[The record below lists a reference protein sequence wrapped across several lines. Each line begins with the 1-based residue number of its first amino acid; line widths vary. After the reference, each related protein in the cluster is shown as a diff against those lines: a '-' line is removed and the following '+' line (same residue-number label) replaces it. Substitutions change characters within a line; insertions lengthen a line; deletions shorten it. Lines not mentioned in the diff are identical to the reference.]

1 MCAYCNTLESSS
13 AGSHEIK
20 ATITLGSG
28 NTIKAMLSSAD
39 TQIPEGIQLYSGD
52 DINYIPHSLH
62 GTANDLVI
70 YVADGLLLSG
80 LAVSYFDPVS
90 AVWVGP
96 IAPQLFLTNGSLNWG
111 SWRNF
116 AQVAVPFKSR
126 ITLLGAFIEP
136 PKDEDEE
143 ESRPGDGNVDNV
155 DDKLDPT
162 SDNAVSNKAVTG
174 ALSNISED
182 VSEVSE
188 KLDTVIDALKT
199 GGVGYSV
206 ISIDPTG
213 K

>member
-1 MCAYCNTLESSS
+1 MCAYCNTLENSSE
-13 AGSHEIK
+13 GSHEIK

-28 NTIKAMLSSAD
+28 NNIKAMLNSKD
-39 TQIPEGIQLYSGD
+39 TQIPDGIQLYSGD

-70 YVADGLLLSG
+70 YVEDGLLLSG
-80 LAVSYFDPVS
+80 LVVSYFDPVS

-136 PKDEDEE
+136 PKEE
-143 ESRPGDGNVDNV
+143 ETPSPSPGDGNVDNV
-155 DDKLDPT
+155 DDKLDPN
-162 SDNAVSNKAVTG
+162 SNNAISNKAVTG
-174 ALSNISED
+174 ALSSISED

-188 KLDTVIDALKT
+188 KLGTVIDALKA

-206 ISIDPTG
+206 ISVNPQG
-213 K
+213 E